1 MQVQHVRFYRA
12 GLGVRQPIQRLQ
24 QSVHSLPQ
32 KEIHVLSG
40 LGVRLA
46 QLRELL
52 TALRQAQHSPT
63 TRIRGLRAAELVSG
77 PWVSWTQSVLR

>member
-1 MQVQHVRFYRA
+1 
-12 GLGVRQPIQRLQ
+12 
-24 QSVHSLPQ
+24 
-32 KEIHVLSG
+32 
-40 LGVRLA
+40 VRLA